1 MDSSDNQLVKLLMH
15 EGILSQLILRYDR
28 VTVKSQTYIIKFF
41 TSYKNEIILHLGSEI
56 SAKYE
61 ELLLRNI
68 KMTLSKL

>member
-1 MDSSDNQLVKLLMH
+1 MY
-15 EGILSQLILRYDR
+15 EGILSQFIPRYER
-28 VTVKSQTYIIKFF
+28 VTVKSLTYIIKFF